1 MSGTQPCAPSTGARP
16 RRVAIPDEAYR
27 IAELSIEGSPTNPR
41 VLIKSDSKPGDHRQH
56 VLHQPADP
64 GRRDRCTE
72 PPMLSWSD
80 VAVAASDDSSCSTIE
95 APTPLDPAQKGTAEN
110 E

>member
-1 MSGTQPCAPSTGARP
+1 MNPCASGSDVRYPAMGSIHGARP

-27 IAELSIEGSPTNPR
+27 IAELF
-41 VLIKSDSKPGDHRQH
+41 
-56 VLHQPADP
+56 LHQPADP

-80 VAVAASDDSSCSTIE
+80 VAVAASGDSSCSTIE